1 MNIGDNILSDEIT
14 VKSGVPQGSSLSHLL
29 FLCFINDL
37 KKRSETVNFY
47 YLQIIQRHNDLE
59 NVFLQEVFL
68 SELGKT
74 KWNLTFTNVSYWS
87 STKYSHLRISVILVL
102 SPFYLIHEF
111 NIGRVQLKFL
121 RWIAFK
127 NETPPSQIN
136 YYLLHENL
144 KGRRINFQII
154 FIHEL
159 ANNFTYL
166 LEKLQLNTNHVYLRN
181 REVFK
186 IHFNPTNYIVN
197 NPIERVLRDAN

>member
-74 KWNLTFTNVSYWS
+74 K
-87 STKYSHLRISVILVL
+87 
-102 SPFYLIHEF
+102 
-111 NIGRVQLKFL
+111 
-121 RWIAFK
+121 
-127 NETPPSQIN
+127 
-136 YYLLHENL
+136 
-144 KGRRINFQII
+144 
-154 FIHEL
+154 
-159 ANNFTYL
+159 
-166 LEKLQLNTNHVYLRN
+166 
-181 REVFK
+181 
-186 IHFNPTNYIVN
+186 
-197 NPIERVLRDAN
+197 